1 MKFFVAIMLL
11 LIAQI
16 ALSRQALGSEEY
28 ARQTGKACVAC
39 HLSPAG
45 GGELTAAGKAF
56 LEQHRQPAGGS
67 GSGSLPWLAR
77 LAAGYIH
84 LLCAIFWFGTI
95 LYVHLVLK
103 PAYASQGL
111 PRSEVRVGLVSMAVI
126 AVSGTI
132 LSIFRITSTDMLIHT
147 RFGVLLL
154 IKIGIFLIMV
164 VSALFV
170 VFFIGP
176 RLKKHAGQPMSKRK
190 EELTPDELLQFTGG
204 EGQPALFAY
213 NGEVFEVTGSK
224 LWKNGVHVGK
234 HPAGRDLT
242 EALKLAPHGEEKV
255 LAMPKVGKLIAGSG
269 ESKEPQP
276 RKLFYLM
283 AYMNLAAVFIIV
295 LIVALWRWW

>member
-1 MKFFVAIMLL
+1 MKFFIAMILL
-11 LIAQI
+11 LIVQVP
-16 ALSRQALGSEEY
+16 LSRQASGTEEY
-28 ARQTGKACVAC
+28 ARQTGKDCVAC

-56 LEQHRQPAGGS
+56 LEQHRQPAGAS
-67 GSGSLPWLAR
+67 GKGSLPWLVR

-126 AVSGTI
+126 AVTGVI
-132 LSIFRITSTDMLIHT
+132 LSLFRITSPEMLVHT

-154 IKIGIFLIMV
+154 IKTGIFLVMAI
-164 VSALFV
+164 SALFV
-170 VFFIGP
+170 VFIIGP
-176 RLKKHAGQPMSKRK
+176 RLKKHNGKPLSKGK
-190 EELTPDELLQFTGG
+190 GDLTPDELLQFNGA

-213 NGEVFEVTGSK
+213 NGEVFEATASK
-224 LWKNGVHVGK
+224 LWKNGVHVGR
-234 HPAGRDLT
+234 HPAGQDLT

-255 LAMPKVGKLIAGSG
+255 LAMPKVGRFIAGSG
-269 ESKEPQP
+269 KPEEPQP

-283 AYMNLAAVFIIV
+283 AHMNLAAVFIIV